1 MTDLPDDIDQ
11 LKAML
16 LELHQQNEA
25 KDKLLEAKQEE
36 VAELKTKIELL
47 IEQLNLSKSKRFSSQ
62 SEKYPK
68 VRLTKRSNKEY
79 G

>member
-36 VAELKTKIELL
+36 VAE
-47 IEQLNLSKSKRFSSQ
+47 QNQ
-62 SEKYPK
+62 
-68 VRLTKRSNKEY
+68 N
-79 G
+79 